1 MSRVPRLPL
10 LTLAALLLTVSACGS
25 DGRATPETAA
35 SPHVSAQQGGPQPE
49 AGSESSGAARP
60 ATPAATPT
68 APTTTTTTT
77 GTRAKQRKK
86 GQKPLPVLGQ
96 PLLRPTPLASH
107 LLSGH
112 RMPTPDDETEW
123 TQASELVGN
132 DDAVVGAC
140 HKTGLQSIGA
150 LSSIRR
156 TYTSGP
162 GGAVATQ
169 VVAEFADP
177 KSAWRAHEVL
187 RAWQADCAERLDFD
201 REEVGPLRSVTVR
214 AGTGENYRTAYGPES
229 AERGRAASLG
239 IVRHGSHLSIVEI
252 VTARASRPWD
262 RAPARMAVRRIA
274 RTFA

>member
-10 LTLAALLLTVSACGS
+10 LTLAALVLTVGACGS
-25 DGRATPETAA
+25 DGRVTPETAA
-35 SPHVSAQQGGPQPE
+35 PPPASAQEDRRQRD
-49 AGSESSGAARP
+49 AGSETSGSARP

-68 APTTTTTTT
+68 APTTPTATTRD
-77 GTRAKQRKK
+77 RAEQRGK

-96 PLLRPTPLASH
+96 PLLRPAPLASH
-107 LLSGH
+107 LLSGP

-123 TQASELVGN
+123 TQASELVD

-150 LSSIRR
+150 LTSVRR

-187 RAWQADCAERLDFD
+187 RAWRADCAERLDVA
-201 REEVGPLRSVTVR
+201 REAVGPLRSVTVR
-214 AGTGENYRTAYGPES
+214 AGTGENYRTAYGPGS
-229 AERGRAASLG
+229 AERGRAAGLG
-239 IVRHGSHLSIVEI
+239 IVRHGRHLSVVEI
-252 VTARASRPWD
+252 VTARAGHPGD